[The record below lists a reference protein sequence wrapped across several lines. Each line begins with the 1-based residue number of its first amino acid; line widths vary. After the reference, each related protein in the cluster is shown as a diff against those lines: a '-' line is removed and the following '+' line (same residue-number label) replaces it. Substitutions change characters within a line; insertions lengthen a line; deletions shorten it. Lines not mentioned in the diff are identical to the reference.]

1 MQSTTLMP
9 VNKQATA
16 TITSMS
22 EQNKKISTNYFFR
35 DTACKINIDSKYKA
49 YLCCND
55 KESHIVNIPTQCG
68 EGHLFCYQCIVV
80 VPQPK
85 GEAKEFC
92 PECYLSES
100 QSTNNLPEESF
111 TLHKD
116 YCIQSIVDTISINC
130 PTKETFNLENKQ
142 QCNWQGELKQLDSHL
157 IKDCN
162 IFPKAEVLQH
172 KILQL
177 EKQLEE
183 TIASISTTHNLTKKI
198 TLLEQEIA
206 RLKQQSFDQA
216 QEISLLNQQIANIT
230 TNIEKIEKAS
240 SVATNNRQIQPFIWK
255 IDHYSRR
262 LHNEKQGIKMATI
275 SPSFYPKQGGYNF
288 AAKVYLNGDGLG
300 KYTHMS
306 VFIVVKKGEY
316 DNILKWPLANA
327 KITVTLINQDG
338 KNNWHDAWHSDVASS
353 SFQKP
358 IAESNIATGNPLFID
373 HIQLNNGGF
382 IKDDTVFL
390 KVKIE
395 QK

>member
-55 KESHIVNIPTQCG
+55 KESHIVNIPTQCR

-80 VPQPK
+80 VPQTK
-85 GEAKEFC
+85 GQAKEFC
-92 PECYLSES
+92 PECYISKS
-100 QSTNNLPEESF
+100 QSTNNLSEECF
-111 TLHKD
+111 TLNKD
-116 YCIQSIVDTISINC
+116 YCIQRIVNTISINC

-157 IKDCN
+157 IKDCS

-172 KILQL
+172 KISQL

-183 TIASISTTHNLTKKI
+183 TIASISTSHNLTKKI
-198 TLLEQEIA
+198 TLQEQEIA
-206 RLKQQSFDQA
+206 QLKQQSFNQA
-216 QEISLLNQQIANIT
+216 QEISLLHQQIANIT
-230 TNIEKIEKAS
+230 TNVERIKHAS
-240 SVATNNRQIQPFIWK
+240 AVAIDNREIKPFIWK
-255 IDHYSRR
+255 IDNYRHR
-262 LHNEKQGIKMATI
+262 LHNEKHGIKTEII
-275 SPSFYPKQGGYNF
+275 SPPFYSRQGEYKF
-288 AAKVYLNGDGLG
+288 AAKVYLNGDGVG
-300 KYTHMS
+300 RNTHMS
-306 VFIVVKKGEY
+306 VFFVVKKGEY
-316 DNILKWPLANA
+316 DNILKWPLANI
-327 KITVTLINQDG
+327 KIIFTLINQDG
-338 KNNWHDAWHSDVASS
+338 KGNRQEAWYSDATSS

-358 IAESNIATGNPLFID
+358 ITDSNIAAGSPLFID
-373 HIQLNNGGF
+373 HDLLNNGGF